1 MSTVIRRK
9 SAAKSP
15 CPHLLRPIARFYV
28 DLELWEGA
36 DPPDGGLATDK
47 SKRNQ
52 KDFPV
57 CSFEKG
63 RWISPG
69 PQREKG
75 LAALLKWQMSPK
87 LNKIIFPSM
96 KGEKSTTAIKPVAI
110 QQSKLFVTD
119 KPHVTWIG
127 HATCYFQLEGLHFI
141 TDPIFSQTCSP
152 IEIIGKEQ

>member
-1 MSTVIRRK
+1 MSTVALRK
-9 SAAKSP
+9 SALKSL

-28 DLELWEGA
+28 DIEFWEGA
-36 DPPDGGLATDK
+36 CSPDGEVATYK
-47 SKRNQ
+47 RKRNQ

-63 RWISPG
+63 RWMSPW

-87 LNKIIFPSM
+87 LNKITFPTM
-96 KGEKSTTAIKPVAI
+96 NGEKSTTAIKPRAV
-110 QQSKLFVTD
+110 QQSKLFVVD

-127 HATCYFQLEGLHFI
+127 HATCYFQLEGLYFI

-152 IEIIGKEQ
+152 IEILGMT